1 MHPSSLNHQYRLGWS
16 DATQSFV
23 AVAENTK
30 GRGKQSRSGRAA
42 RLVSALMVSGALSTA
57 AAGDLPTGGQI
68 VGGAGSISQSGQV
81 MTISAIYALIA
92 QGGDYRID
100 ATGCVL
106 QTTSATLQ
114 ANGSTAV
121 VWSDSKTLFGG
132 HIAAKGDALGGNG
145 GQVGI
150 SSKDKLSFGGLADA
164 SAPNG
169 SHGHL
174 LLDPPNIEIVDSLA
188 SLGLLFF
195 TDLTPSTQENFGSAG
210 LVVELRNNG
219 VHADR
224 IVVASPTDDI
234 GARYAGAV
242 SL

>member
-1 MHPSSLNHQYRLGWS
+1 LNHQYRLVWS
-16 DATQSFV
+16 DATQCFV

-121 VWSDSKTLFGG
+121 VW
-132 HIAAKGDALGGNG
+132 
-145 GQVGI
+145 
-150 SSKDKLSFGGLADA
+150 
-164 SAPNG
+164 
-169 SHGHL
+169 
-174 LLDPPNIEIVDSLA
+174 
-188 SLGLLFF
+188 
-195 TDLTPSTQENFGSAG
+195 
-210 LVVELRNNG
+210 
-219 VHADR
+219 
-224 IVVASPTDDI
+224 
-234 GARYAGAV
+234 
-242 SL
+242 